1 MNKGK
6 LFLIPSTLGG
16 ENITE
21 IFPPIIAEIICRTN
35 YYIVENQK
43 SARKLIKLVCPEKN
57 QSELKIFQLDKHQKS
72 LGIDD
77 FMQNI
82 KQGHNI
88 GLISEAGLP
97 AIADPGSLVVKWAH
111 QNNIK
116 IKPLTGPSSLM
127 LAVMSS
133 GLNGQNFSFHG
144 YLPKENGLLKKKIKQ
159 LERLSSMDGS
169 AHLFIE
175 TPYRNQKLMDVL
187 LKTLHPDTYLCIA
200 RNLTLPEE
208 FIKTKRI
215 KEWKKNL
222 PDLHKKPTV
231 FIFQA
236 G

>member
-1 MNKGK
+1 MNKGT

-16 ENITE
+16 ENIAE
-21 IFPPIIAEIICRTN
+21 LFPPIIREIVCKTN

-43 SARKLIKLVCPEKN
+43 SARKFIKLICPEKN

-88 GLISEAGLP
+88 GLLSEAGLP
-97 AIADPGSLVVKWAH
+97 AIADPGSLIVKWAH
-111 QNNIK
+111 QNHIK
-116 IKPLTGPSSLM
+116 VKPLIGPSSLM
-127 LAVMSS
+127 LALMSS
-133 GLNGQNFSFHG
+133 GLNGQKFSFHG
-144 YLPKENGLLKKKIKQ
+144 YLPKESGQLKKKIKQ
-159 LERLSSMDGS
+159 LERLSSTDGS

-175 TPYRNQKLMDVL
+175 TPYRNPKLLDFL
-187 LKTLHPDTYLCIA
+187 LKTLNPDSFLCIA
-200 RNLTLPEE
+200 RDLTLPEE
-208 FIKTKRI
+208 YIKTRRVKN
-215 KEWKKNL
+215 WKKNL
-222 PDLHKKPTV
+222 PDLYKKPTV